1 MQHSLSPDDLLLI
14 GVIAGPFGVK
24 GQVKLKSFTDRPDY
38 LRRHLREIF
47 VGKKLVPYTL
57 TKLHEHKPGLLILTL
72 RDVETREAVDDLRGS
87 EVFIRHSDAAPL
99 DEDEYYLHDLIGLQ
113 VLTEAN
119 QEVGTVR
126 EIIETGVHEVLI
138 VTRPGQADALI
149 PLVREFVVEFDL
161 TARRLVIRPIEGLL

>member
-1 MQHSLSPDDLLLI
+1 MQTPLSPDDLLLI

-38 LRRHLREIF
+38 LRRNLREIF

-72 RDVETREAVDDLRGS
+72 RDLETREAVDELRGC
-87 EVFIRHSDAAPL
+87 EVFIRQSDAAPL
-99 DEDEYYLHDLIGLQ
+99 GTDEYYLHDLIGLQ

-119 QEVGTVR
+119 QEIGTVR

-138 VTRPGQADALI
+138 VSRPGQPDALI
-149 PLVREFVVEFDL
+149 PVVREFVVNLDL
-161 TARRLVIRPIEGLL
+161 AARQVVIRPIEGLL